1 MGKPNSALDA
11 IRNGGP
17 PGSVAKTADPAASVA
32 AVPDAGE
39 TTPPPVALTKPP
51 KDVAKVMLYLHP
63 KVAKKFKEV
72 AFTED
77 RKAHD
82 VYLEALDLYLTQQGH
97 GGLKGVTER

>member
-1 MGKPNSALDA
+1 MTGN
-11 IRNGGP
+11 P
-17 PGSVAKTADPAASVA
+17 PGSAAKAAASSA
-32 AVPDAGE
+32 SGASAPGPSEA
-39 TTPPPVALTKPP
+39 PSSPVSLAKPP

-63 KVAKKFKEV
+63 KIARKFKEV

-97 GGLKGVTER
+97 GGLKGVIER